1 MLVIIIVTALPFKA
15 LQYVM
20 RARAHTHTHTHSQ
33 QFLFYDNI
41 AACA

>member
-15 LQYVM
+15 LQAVM
-20 RARAHTHTHTHSQ
+20 RAHTHTHSQ